1 MHFSSNYLFPLFYH
15 TLCQKKR
22 ILGGQDSFF
31 GYSMLYRFLI
41 FISAC
46 LENSLFQNKLLS
58 STIHPHEIESAGS
71 AEIMIPLT
79 GEISENTVGSKNMIN
94 TTVIMTINVI
104 FSFMVFGGVRKIFL
118 NPSQV
123 FLVLFSF

>member
-1 MHFSSNYLFPLFYH
+1 M
-15 TLCQKKR
+15 
-22 ILGGQDSFF
+22 GGQDSFF

-41 FISAC
+41 FISVC
-46 LENSLFQNKLLS
+46 LENSLFRNKLLS

-79 GEISENTVGSKNMIN
+79 GEISENTVGPKNLIN

>member
-1 MHFSSNYLFPLFYH
+1 
-15 TLCQKKR
+15 
-22 ILGGQDSFF
+22 
-31 GYSMLYRFLI
+31 MLYRFLI
-41 FISAC
+41 FISVC
-46 LENSLFQNKLLS
+46 LENSLFRNKLLS

-79 GEISENTVGSKNMIN
+79 GEISENTVGPKNLIN